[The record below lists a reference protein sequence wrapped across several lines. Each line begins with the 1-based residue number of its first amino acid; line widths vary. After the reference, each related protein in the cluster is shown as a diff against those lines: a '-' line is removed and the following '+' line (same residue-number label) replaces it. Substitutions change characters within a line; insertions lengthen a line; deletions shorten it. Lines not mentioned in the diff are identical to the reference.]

1 MSNMYQPLTSF
12 SIIAPFNGTTSRFCF
27 LLYQKIYLIEA
38 IHIIPTITVTDK
50 FFVHKAMISVG
61 IIAKKILQLID
72 SKDPS
77 SIMKL
82 LMIRAVKIQIGI
94 NESHLVTI
102 SGIFI
107 FLTTINGI
115 ILGIK
120 VKITHPNIIR
130 KMDKFILIY
139 LLTLQS
145 LQQ

>member
-1 MSNMYQPLTSF
+1 MPFYTVMYEEM
-12 SIIAPFNGTTSRFCF
+12 R

-50 FFVHKAMISVG
+50 LLVHKAMISVG
-61 IIAKKILQLID
+61 IMAKKILQLID

-77 SIMKL
+77 SIIKL

-94 NESHLVTI
+94 NESHLVTT
-102 SGIFI
+102 SGRFI

-120 VKITHPNIIR
+120 VTMAHPNIIR
-130 KMDKFILIY
+130 KMDKLILIY